1 MKFAVTFGRMHPR
14 LWVEAAEKADRL
26 GFESAWLPEHLV
38 LPIAMAGSPFA
49 DAEHPPVPP
58 STQLF
63 DPGSMLSFIAARTES
78 IRLGT
83 YVYLLGLRH
92 PFISARAFGTLDW
105 VSGGRAVIGAGAGW
119 LRSEWEALGIDPA
132 TRGARLDEAMDVCRR
147 LWTEES
153 VAHDGPYFP
162 FSEVAF
168 EPKPV
173 QQPIPIYIGGES
185 APALRRAGRL
195 GDGWVGMGHTPE
207 SAAASVTTIRA
218 HRGRGAA
225 RPGLRGDGRRRMHHA
240 RRRGGLGSRRGGPAH
255 RDPLEAFGRGARR
268 DGGLLLELH
277 HHKRLIDAVV
287 QVSVLPVSPCLGGL
301 GRHLIRPVYV
311 SFVNPI
317 NEGYSDSLP

>member
-105 VSGGRAVIGAGAGW
+105 VSGGRALIGAGAGW

-132 TRGARLDEAMDVCRR
+132 TRGARLDEAIDVCRR

-153 VAHDGPYFP
+153 VAHDGPHFP

-173 QQPIPIYIGGES
+173 QRPIPIYIGGES

-195 GDGWVGMGHTPE
+195 GDGWIGMGHTPE

-218 HRGRGAA
+218 HRADAGRLDLAFEVTVGGECTTPEDVAA
-225 RPGLRGDGRRRMHHA
+225 WEAAGVDRLIVTPWRRSAEVLDAM
-240 RRRGGLGSRRGGPAH
+240 
-255 RDPLEAFGRGARR
+255 EAF
-268 DGGLLLELH
+268 
-277 HHKRLIDAVV
+277 
-287 QVSVLPVSPCLGGL
+287 SS
-301 GRHLIRPVYV
+301 
-311 SFVNPI
+311 SFI
-317 NEGYSDSLP
+317 TTTD

>member
-38 LPIAMAGSPFA
+38 LPMTMAGSPFA
-49 DAEHPPVPP
+49 DDEHPPVPP

-63 DPGSMLSFIAARTES
+63 DPGSMLSFIAARTRS

-92 PFISARAFGTLDW
+92 PFITARAFGTLDW

-132 TRGARLDEAMDVCRR
+132 TRGARLNEAIEVCRR

-153 VAHDGPYFP
+153 VVHDGPYFP
-162 FSEVAF
+162 FGEVAF

-195 GDGWVGMGHTPE
+195 GDGWIGMGHTPE
-207 SAAASVTTIRA
+207 SAAASITTIRT
-218 HRGRGAA
+218 HRADAGRLDVAFEVTVGGECATPEDVAA
-225 RPGLRGDGRRRMHHA
+225 WEAAGVDRLIVTPW
-240 RRRGGLGSRRGGPAH
+240 SRSAEVF
-255 RDPLEAFGRGARR
+255 DAMEAFSSNFIATTG
-268 DGGLLLELH
+268 
-277 HHKRLIDAVV
+277 
-287 QVSVLPVSPCLGGL
+287 
-301 GRHLIRPVYV
+301 
-311 SFVNPI
+311 
-317 NEGYSDSLP
+317 